1 MQITSTQLTPDANS
15 AQAVTIKG
23 FSRGSGT
30 PNCVLVEQI
39 RRHHPP
45 ALEELY
51 EMVKNFSFF
60 LMRQLGREDLQDNIH
75 DVFLTAAQ
83 AITAGKLRDPER
95 LTAFLTTVTRFY
107 SYSQI
112 ERRVQGR
119 SRLVILDE
127 IDVPDEKNLE
137 QRFYSEQQTRLV
149 NDLLQ
154 SLSWM
159 NREILRR
166 FYIEEQPKEQI
177 CRELKLT
184 PTQFRNMKSQAKM
197 ALTKIGKRR
206 LRSSGRTP
214 AFCAA

>member
-1 MQITSTQLTPDANS
+1 
-15 AQAVTIKG
+15 
-23 FSRGSGT
+23 
-30 PNCVLVEQI
+30 
-39 RRHHPP
+39 
-45 ALEELY
+45 
-51 EMVKNFSFF
+51 MVKNFSFF

-83 AITAGKLRDPER
+83 AIAAGKLRDPER

-127 IDVPDEKNLE
+127 IDVPDEKSLE
-137 QRFYSEQQTRLV
+137 QHFYSEQQTRLV
-149 NDLLQ
+149 HDLLQ

-159 NREILRR
+159 NREILQR
-166 FYIEEQPKEQI
+166 FYLEEQTKEQI

-197 ALTKIGKRR
+197 ALTKIGQRR
-206 LRSSGRTP
+206 LRNAGHTP

>member
-1 MQITSTQLTPDANS
+1 
-15 AQAVTIKG
+15 
-23 FSRGSGT
+23 
-30 PNCVLVEQI
+30 
-39 RRHHPP
+39 
-45 ALEELY
+45 
-51 EMVKNFSFF
+51 MVKNFSFF
-60 LMRQLGREDLQDNIH
+60 LMRQLGRDDLQDNIH
-75 DVFLTAAQ
+75 DVFLTAAT

-149 NDLLQ
+149 HDLLQ
-154 SLSWM
+154 SLSWI
-159 NREILRR
+159 NREILQR
-166 FYIEEQPKEQI
+166 FYLEEQTKEQI

-206 LRSSGRTP
+206 LRSPGRAP